1 MKVIEGQ
8 RDALENEIIDTMLDS
23 FKADSAIDH
32 EQLMAQIDR
41 LKPKGKLQ
49 AVTSQTSSA
58 RCEQ

>member
-8 RDALENEIIDTMLDS
+8 RDQLENEIIDTMLDS
-23 FKADSAIDH
+23 FKADSTIDH
-32 EQLMAQIDR
+32 EQLMTQIDR
-41 LKPKGKLQ
+41 LEPKGELK